1 MNCLFLWERLVSA
14 GFDPGQPTVVASTGV
29 AMYLTREA
37 VAATLRQVAALAAGS
52 TLVMTF
58 LLPIDCLEPE
68 DRPMLE
74 WAQKGAAASG
84 TPFATLFTPAE
95 MLALARDAGFKEVRH
110 VAGTSHVQRYF
121 ADRADGLR
129 PSSGEDFVMA
139 TT

>member
-1 MNCLFLWERLVSA
+1 MSSA
-14 GFDPGQPTVVASTGV
+14 RV

-58 LLPIDCLEPE
+58 LLPIDYLEPE

-74 WAQKGAAASG
+74 WAQKGAAALG
-84 TPFATLFTPAE
+84 TPFAALFTPAE
-95 MLALARDAGFKEVRH
+95 MLALVRDAGFKEARH
-110 VAGTSHVQRYF
+110 VAGTRHVQRYF
-121 ADRADGLR
+121 AARADGLR
-129 PSSGEDFVMA
+129 PSSGEDFVIA